1 MCAQWKAKN
10 VSNSREIE
18 KLIQSLEEDIS
29 FGKEVKRSWGAG
41 KGFDKNFPS
50 WPNPFFPSFLR
61 CIYYNTTVWDYNRQ
75 CSQKPLVEGKKEW
88 NETKKR
94 PLLRNGWKVFAA
106 FSFFS
111 RIWDVALYW
120 ALLQLKMLCRDFL
133 DKFVPAGMGISEPFD
148 WQKLSPLSSQHPN
161 RLNLLLL
168 LLIYFLLS

>member
-50 WPNPFFPSFLR
+50 WPNPFFPSSSVVYIIIQQFG
-61 CIYYNTTVWDYNRQ
+61 ITIDTVHRSHWWRA
-75 CSQKPLVEGKKEW
+75 KKS
-88 NETKKR
+88 ETK
-94 PLLRNGWKVFAA
+94 LRS
-106 FSFFS
+106 FSETDEKSLQLFLFFS